1 MTALAIYS
9 AGRHWVRLF
18 TDEETVADVVIIIL
32 PIFVV
37 YAVRTYVSKTSYIS
51 HVLVVIDENSNEYIH
66 ICICIRIK

>member
-37 YAVRTYVSKTSYIS
+37 YAVRTYVRA
-51 HVLVVIDENSNEYIH
+51 LVSFIH
-66 ICICIRIK
+66 IECASSH